1 MVHSSGKATRSIE
14 MKVLLSTFA
23 LLSAHAQA
31 ANLNGHPHLNT
42 LRPRSPFS
50 LGGTAPASNVAV
62 NTSCEQPDI
71 NNATWIQRGIDSYLE
86 SFPNGSTMS
95 LQRDGKLMACFTF
108 TVTSLIQKF
117 AAHAGLDNFICGI
130 GEQCHAGQICSPA
143 HSPDW
148 EVLVG
153 AQEWNNFRNKL
164 YEAVGVAT
172 QMVTSISGTLVSDLY
187 PPAHKGELWDLMKTF
202 TLASTIVATISLLS
216 ILAGVGSIIFI
227 ASSVALAV
235 TGGIAGGIG
244 VKLALETPEP
254 DAFARWSNYAFYLS
268 QWQQHVQKNIAN
280 GTRTVIE
287 SGVSTAQG
295 ISSVLK
301 NGTFFYTRP
310 EVNEAELISSLKN
323 TTTARIVTDI
333 LRNQVLQTPT
343 LCTKCSARELFL
355 TALCDDVGTSTQDK
369 CTGDGPGGAWGSAES
384 LSYCSPNGTM
394 MNIIHGGKKKV
405 NNKWHN
411 ADLIYKKYGI
421 TVKYLVEQSWDC
433 QVKHGGFSF
442 DPYKSGSFPTDMNS
456 ECIANLPV
464 CDLRQQGGRFIQ
476 TLRAERNLVLMS

>member
-1 MVHSSGKATRSIE
+1 MVLSSGRATRAIE
-14 MKVLLSTFA
+14 MKALFSILS
-23 LLSAHAQA
+23 LVSAHAQA
-31 ANLNGHPHLNT
+31 ANLNGHPHLNA
-42 LRPRSPFS
+42 LRPRAFS
-50 LGGTAPASNVAV
+50 LGGTAPTSSNVPV

-71 NNATWIQRGIDSYLE
+71 NNTTWIQRGIDSYLE
-86 SFPNGSTMS
+86 SYPNGSALS
-95 LQRDGKLMACFTF
+95 L
-108 TVTSLIQKF
+108 QKF

-187 PPAHKGELWDLMKTF
+187 PPAHQGELWDLMKTF
-202 TLASTIVATISLLS
+202 TLASGIVSAISLLS

-310 EVNEAELISSLKN
+310 EVNEAEIISSLKN

-333 LRNQVLQTPT
+333 LRNQGAFVT
-343 LCTKCSARELFL
+343 
-355 TALCDDVGTSTQDK
+355 VGSDK
-369 CTGDGPGGAWGSAES
+369 CTSDGPGGAWGSPES

-433 QVKHGGFSF
+433 QAKHGGFSF
-442 DPYKSGSFPTDMNS
+442 DPYKSGSFPTDINS

-464 CDLRQQGGRFIQ
+464 CDLRQQEI
-476 TLRAERNLVLMS
+476 AEARKEKNTMVACRTAGKLPI